1 MRLPWRKSSSNSEI
15 HQRTLQQQQEWDDH
29 IIRARQQRD
38 MRTLRRQPKQPMR
51 TMTDEDLFRMMKGA
65 DFGPGA
71 QITLPSGKT
80 ISGDEMQAWVSLN
93 TDD

>member
-1 MRLPWRKSSSNSEI
+1 
-15 HQRTLQQQQEWDDH
+15 
-29 IIRARQQRD
+29 
-38 MRTLRRQPKQPMR
+38 
-51 TMTDEDLFRMMKGA
+51 MKGA